1 MIEKFH
7 DNKDWFRVNR
17 DGCIRSVWL
26 LSIFDIKV
34 LNHHFCRR
42 VERFIWRTWE
52 RDAASKTRD
61 WRLRTREMIFRSC
74 NVKVQS
80 DLIIAFIEQPPFAH
94 NMRKKWVALLA
105 SPYTES
111 AIIARYPSLK
121 YVNPPHPSPTAAD
134 STRFELNSSLSS
146 TFLIVSWN
154 RALCNF

>member
-1 MIEKFH
+1 MTKQIGTGKIVM
-7 DNKDWFRVNR
+7 D
-17 DGCIRSVWL
+17 
-26 LSIFDIKV
+26 LSIVFGFYKYLISKSWTTTCEEGWRD
-34 LNHHFCRR
+34 LFG
-42 VERFIWRTWE
+42 ERENVRWSPWLVIGG
-52 RDAASKTRD
+52 
-61 WRLRTREMIFRSC
+61 REMIFSSC

-105 SPYTES
+105 SPYTKS